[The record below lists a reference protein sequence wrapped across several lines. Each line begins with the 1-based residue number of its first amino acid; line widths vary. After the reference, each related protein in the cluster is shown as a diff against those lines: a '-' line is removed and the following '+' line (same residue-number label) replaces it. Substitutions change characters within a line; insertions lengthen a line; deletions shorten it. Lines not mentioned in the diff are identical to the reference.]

1 VEPIKPRLV
10 PVTSADQQAMGT
22 IGYNNLDLPY
32 MVKDQQGG
40 LWADADELRAWR
52 LQHTSAEEQK

>member
-1 VEPIKPRLV
+1 MEPIKPRLV
-10 PVTSADQQAMGT
+10 PVTTADQQAMGT

-32 MVKDQQGG
+32 MIKDGQGG

-52 LQHTSAEEQK
+52 ELQSTSGAAE